1 VGVPDPSHNPRHAQ
15 WSMSKGGARSHFA
28 NYADLPLFSNQVWSR
43 VLRPVTIA
51 ARNINQTVGRK
62 VNRNAS
68 PKAGPRKSLG
78 QHFLSDHRTVA
89 RIIHAA
95 QLAPDDV
102 VVEIGPGQGV
112 LTRRLVDQ
120 VKRVVALE
128 LDSELCAALP
138 ARLGSPP
145 NLVCIAADARVAD
158 IAELVAEGEAY
169 KVVANLPYYAA
180 NPIIRRL
187 LETEPKP
194 HSMVVMVQQEVAN
207 NMVAAPGKMGILSV
221 ATQFYAEASLVC
233 TVPPHAFKPPP
244 KVTSAVVKL
253 VLRNAPAVATGD
265 VGDGIDSFFQVVKA
279 GFSAPRKQLRNSL
292 SHGLAVAPETA
303 GAVLETAG
311 IDGKR
316 RAETLAL
323 EEWGCVYHAWEKL
336 KD

>member
-1 VGVPDPSHNPRHAQ
+1 MGVPDPSHNPRHAQ

-28 NYADLPLFSNQVWSR
+28 NYADLPRFSNRVRNR

-51 ARNINQTVGRK
+51 ARK
-62 VNRNAS
+62 VS
-68 PKAGPRKSLG
+68 SKAGPRKSLG

-95 QLAPDDV
+95 QLEPDDV
-102 VVEIGPGQGV
+102 VIEIGPGQGV
-112 LTRRLVDQ
+112 LTRRLVEQ

-138 ARLGSPP
+138 ARLGSPS
-145 NLVCIAADARVAD
+145 NLTCFAADARAAD
-158 IAELVAEGEAY
+158 FGEFLAEDEKY

-194 HSMVVMVQQEVAN
+194 QSMVVMVQQEVAN

-233 TVPPHAFKPPP
+233 IVPPSAFKPPP

-253 VLRNAPAVATGD
+253 VLRNAPAVETGD
-265 VGDGIDSFFQVVKA
+265 VADSNDGFFQVVKA

-311 IDGKR
+311 IDGTR

-323 EEWGCVYHAWEKL
+323 EEWGRLYHAWEKL
-336 KD
+336 KE